1 MQETNAHDEIRRA
14 GEAQFLLNHPLL
26 REFLGHVRTTLANE
40 RAKASIRDTELHTK
54 LVMWEQTANAF
65 ERAMLQT
72 IETGEMAKVQI
83 AKPSF
88 AVFRR

>member
-1 MQETNAHDEIRRA
+1 MQASNAHEEIRRG

-26 REFLGHVRTTLANE
+26 REFLSHVRTTLAAE
-40 RAKASIRDTELHTK
+40 RAKASIRDADLHTK

-83 AKPSF
+83 SSPKF

>member
-1 MQETNAHDEIRRA
+1 MVRDAQDEIRRA

-26 REFLGHVRTTLANE
+26 REFLSHIRTTLASE
-40 RAKASIRDTELHTK
+40 RAKASIRDTELHTR

-88 AVFRR
+88 AGFRR

>member
-1 MQETNAHDEIRRA
+1 MQAPDPHDEIRRG

-26 REFLGHVRTTLANE
+26 REFLSHVRSTLATE

-72 IETGEMAKVQI
+72 IETGQLAKIQI
-83 AKPSF
+83 EKPSF